1 MTKYPAQKR
10 YDASCTTQVALKLN
24 KKTDADILAWLSKQA
39 TKQGY
44 IKSLIRADMA
54 KTKGEWRMYTRL
66 PETIRVNL
74 PAPRESCY
82 VLIAPDPTEGPA
94 HRDFYIVTPNTPG
107 EYMFGCNVQDNDQ
120 AVEIAL
126 SNAIDYI

>member
-1 MTKYPAQKR
+1 
-10 YDASCTTQVALKLN
+10 
-24 KKTDADILAWLSKQA
+24 
-39 TKQGY
+39 
-44 IKSLIRADMA
+44 
-54 KTKGEWRMYTRL
+54 MYTRL

-82 VLIAPDPTEGPA
+82 VLIVPDPTEGPA
-94 HRDFYIVTPNTPG
+94 YRDFYIVTPNAPG
-107 EYMFGCNVQDNDQ
+107 EYMFGCNVRDNDQ